1 MGRRRGRL
9 RLAAR
14 RTVQDRRPR
23 EQCSTWA
30 RRPWRPCWPSGPRR
44 QSSTR
49 APASSGC
56 RPASPVR
63 PCVLASVVAPY
74 WPGPPTVNSS
84 RWASFLPSPVHMAPW
99 AWQSVVSGRVIVTS
113 PLPLGLLDRSAGDR
127 EGVVPQGLVAQAEL
141 LAEAQLEGE
150 GPLPVVGRGD
160 VLQAGGQRRR
170 RQTRHRIRG
179 RAGQLLLVAP
189 VVGEAHPHLDG
200 LAHVVGGQGV
210 G

>member
-1 MGRRRGRL
+1 MLYLGPAAVEAL
-9 RLAAR
+9 LAI
-14 RTVQDRRPR
+14 RPQ
-23 EQCSTWA
+23 EAVINQGASVFGLSASLAGASMCACFCCCSLLA
-30 RRPWRPCWPSGPRR
+30 
-44 QSSTR
+44 
-49 APASSGC
+49 
-56 RPASPVR
+56 RPADRQLQPVGQL
-63 PCVLASVVAPY
+63 PAVPGANGALGVAVR
-74 WPGPPTVNSS
+74 GLRQGDRHVAVAAGLHRDPPADV
-84 RWASFLPSPVHMAPW
+84 AALL
-99 AWQSVVSGRVIVTS
+99 Q
-113 PLPLGLLDRSAGDR
+113 PLRLLDRSAGDR

-150 GPLPVVGRGD
+150 GALPVVGRGD